1 MKILNLYAG
10 IEGGIMKDDY
20 RYETVSERYSP
31 IDFLLDTPRIRLF
44 KSYHKLDSILDTM
57 DEALKRASDY
67 PEDLTKDDANLVQE
81 FLEDLG
87 EVLQRYD
94 DLFNKFDE

>member
-1 MKILNLYAG
+1 
-10 IEGGIMKDDY
+10 MKDDY
-20 RYETVSERYSP
+20 KFE
-31 IDFLLDTPRIRLF
+31 LDEVLDDYAIRLY
-44 KSYHKLDSILDTM
+44 KSYHQIDAILNKM
-57 DEALKRASDY
+57 DKFLMKAGNF
-67 PEDLTKDDANLVQE
+67 PEDLKSEDAGKVQE

>member
-1 MKILNLYAG
+1 MKG
-10 IEGGIMKDDY
+10 DE
-20 RYETVSERYSP
+20 RYEE
-31 IDFLLDTPRIRLF
+31 IDFLLDNYRVRLA

-57 DEALKRASDY
+57 DEALRRSSDY
-67 PEDLTKDDANLVQE
+67 PEDLTPADAIQVQQ
-81 FLEDLG
+81 FLEDFG

>member
-1 MKILNLYAG
+1 
-10 IEGGIMKDDY
+10 MKDDY

-31 IDFLLDTPRIRLF
+31 IDFLIDTPRIRLF
-44 KSYHKLDSILDTM
+44 KSYHKIDSILDSM

-67 PEDLTKDDANLVQE
+67 PEDLTPADAIQVQQ
-81 FLEDLG
+81 FLEDFG